1 MSQDK
6 ANPLAAVLS
15 GSLMLDWLAELSGN
29 SNMADAAQ
37 IIEHAV
43 SRGFHDRQL
52 RPMEFGGDMGLT
64 EMTGALLSLV
74 QTVSVEGRS

>member
-1 MSQDK
+1 
-6 ANPLAAVLS
+6 
-15 GSLMLDWLAELSGN
+15 
-29 SNMADAAQ
+29 MADAAQ